1 MEAALAALVL
11 GSVRAAVGSASQE
24 AGKQAWQGLVAL
36 IRKARRQPDAVVEP
50 TETEA
55 ETLAAT
61 LVEAAERDPE
71 FAAELRGWVEL
82 VGAIAGGND
91 NVVNT
96 ISEGAHIKGNV
107 IQARDIGGA
116 VTIN

>member
-11 GSVRAAVGSASQE
+11 GCVKSAVGSASQD
-24 AGKQAWQGLVAL
+24 AGKQAWQSLVAL

-55 ETLAAT
+55 ETLATT
-61 LVEAAERDPE
+61 LVEAAEQDPE

-82 VGAIAGGND
+82 VGTIAGGND
-91 NVVNT
+91 NVTNT
-96 ISEGAHIKGNV
+96 ISDGAHIKGNV
-107 IQARDIGGA
+107 VQARDISGSI
-116 VTIN
+116 TFD